1 MAVCMNEDRQVFAGL
16 VILSEAMAMAQVAEN
31 VLEAMVREHSRLVY
45 RVAYSVVRNH
55 HDAED
60 VTQETFARVLRY
72 GKKIGEVRD
81 QKTWLARI
89 AWRVA
94 VDRRKKMPEIS
105 LDDATNTVSELRTS
119 IASAEEVVLGSEMSR
134 MLEALISALPEQLRD
149 PLTLSTVQEMSA
161 NDIAEILTIKPS
173 AVRSRLFRARE
184 ILREKLSALLR
195 DKHGT

>member
-1 MAVCMNEDRQVFAGL
+1 MNEDRQVVAGP

-31 VLEAMVREHSRLVY
+31 VLEAMVREHARLVY

-119 IASAEEVVLGSEMSR
+119 IANAEEVVLGSEVSR
-134 MLEALISALPEQLRD
+134 LLEALISALPEQLRD
-149 PLTLSTVQEMSA
+149 PLTFSTVQEMSA
-161 NDIAEILTIKPS
+161 NDIAEILRIKP
-173 AVRSRLFRARE
+173 AVVRSRLFRARE

>member
-1 MAVCMNEDRQVFAGL
+1 MNEDRQVVAGP

-31 VLEAMVREHSRLVY
+31 VLEAMVREHARLVY

-94 VDRRKKMPEIS
+94 VDRRKKLPEIS
-105 LDDATNTVSELRTS
+105 LDDASNTVSELRTS
-119 IASAEEVVLGSEMSR
+119 IANAEEEVLGSEMSQL
-134 MLEALISALPEQLRD
+134 LEALISALPEQLRD
-149 PLTLSTVQEMSA
+149 PLTLSTVQEMSPS
-161 NDIAEILTIKPS
+161 DIAEILRIKPS

>member
-1 MAVCMNEDRQVFAGL
+1 MAVCMNEDRQVVAGP

-31 VLEAMVREHSRLVY
+31 VLEAMVREHARLVY

-72 GKKIGEVRD
+72 GKKVCEVRD
-81 QKTWLARI
+81 QRTWLARI

-119 IASAEEVVLGSEMSR
+119 LASAEEVVLGSEMSR

-161 NDIAEILTIKPS
+161 NDIAEILRIKP
-173 AVRSRLFRARE
+173 AVVRSRLFRARE
-184 ILREKLSALLR
+184 ILHEKLSALLR

>member
-1 MAVCMNEDRQVFAGL
+1 MNEDRQVVAGP
-16 VILSEAMAMAQVAEN
+16 VILSEATAMAQVAEN
-31 VLEAMVREHSRLVY
+31 VLEAMVREHARLVY

-60 VTQETFARVLRY
+60 VTQETFSRVLRY
-72 GKKIGEVRD
+72 GKKIGEVRE

-94 VDRRKKMPEIS
+94 VDHRKKMPEIS
-105 LDDATNTVSELRTS
+105 LDDATNTVYELRTS
-119 IASAEEVVLGSEMSR
+119 IANAEEVVLGSEMSR
-134 MLEALISALPEQLRD
+134 LLEALISALPEQLRD

-161 NDIAEILTIKPS
+161 NDIAEILRIKP
-173 AVRSRLFRARE
+173 AVVRSRLFRARE

>member
-1 MAVCMNEDRQVFAGL
+1 MNEERHVVAGP

-31 VLEAMVREHSRLVY
+31 VLEAMVREHARLVY

-72 GKKIGEVRD
+72 GKKVGEVRD

-119 IASAEEVVLGSEMSR
+119 IANAEEVVLGSEVSR
-134 MLEALISALPEQLRD
+134 LLEALISALPEQLRD
-149 PLTLSTVQEMSA
+149 PLTFSTVQEMSA
-161 NDIAEILTIKPS
+161 NDIAEILRIKP
-173 AVRSRLFRARE
+173 AVVRSRLFRARE

>member
-1 MAVCMNEDRQVFAGL
+1 MNEDRQVVAGP

-31 VLEAMVREHSRLVY
+31 VLEAMVREHARLVY

-72 GKKIGEVRD
+72 GKRIGEVRD

-94 VDRRKKMPEIS
+94 VDHRKMPEIS

-119 IASAEEVVLGSEMSR
+119 IANAEEVVLGSEMSR
-134 MLEALISALPEQLRD
+134 LLEAFISALPEQLRD
-149 PLTLSTVQEMSA
+149 PLTLSTVQEMSV
-161 NDIAEILTIKPS
+161 NDIAEILRIKP
-173 AVRSRLFRARE
+173 AVVRSRLFRARE
-184 ILREKLSALLR
+184 ILREKLIVSLR
-195 DKHGT
+195 GKHGT

>member
-1 MAVCMNEDRQVFAGL
+1 MNEDRQVVAGPVP

-31 VLEAMVREHSRLVY
+31 VLEAMVREHARLVY

-72 GKKIGEVRD
+72 GKKVGEVRD

-119 IASAEEVVLGSEMSR
+119 LASAEEVVLVSEMSR

-161 NDIAEILTIKPS
+161 NDIAEILRIKP
-173 AVRSRLFRARE
+173 AVVRSRLFRARE

>member
-1 MAVCMNEDRQVFAGL
+1 MNEDRQVVAGP

-31 VLEAMVREHSRLVY
+31 VLEAMVREHARLVY

-94 VDRRKKMPEIS
+94 VDRRKKLPEIS
-105 LDDATNTVSELRTS
+105 LDDASNTVSELRTS
-119 IASAEEVVLGSEMSR
+119 IANAEEVVLGSEMSQL
-134 MLEALISALPEQLRD
+134 LEALISALPEQLRD
-149 PLTLSTVQEMSA
+149 PLTLSTVQEMSPS
-161 NDIAEILTIKPS
+161 DIAEILRIKPS

>member
-1 MAVCMNEDRQVFAGL
+1 MNEDRHVVAGP

-55 HDAED
+55 HDAGD

-72 GKKIGEVRD
+72 GKKVGEVRD

-105 LDDATNTVSELRTS
+105 LDDASNTVSELRTS
-119 IASAEEVVLGSEMSR
+119 IANAEEEVLGSEMSQL
-134 MLEALISALPEQLRD
+134 LEALISALPEQLRD
-149 PLTLSTVQEMSA
+149 PLTLSTVQEMSPS
-161 NDIAEILTIKPS
+161 DIAEILRIKPS
-173 AVRSRLFRARE
+173 AVRSQLFRARE

>member
-1 MAVCMNEDRQVFAGL
+1 MNEDRRVVAGP

-31 VLEAMVREHSRLVY
+31 VLEAMVREHARLVY
-45 RVAYSVVRNH
+45 RVAYSVLRNH

-134 MLEALISALPEQLRD
+134 LLEALITALPEQLRD
-149 PLTLSTVQEMSA
+149 PLTLSTVQEMSP
-161 NDIAEILTIKPS
+161 NDIAEILRIKPS

-184 ILREKLSALLR
+184 ILREKLSALL
-195 DKHGT
+195 

>member
-1 MAVCMNEDRQVFAGL
+1 MNEDRQVVAGP
-16 VILSEAMAMAQVAEN
+16 VMLSEAMAMAQVAEN

-45 RVAYSVVRNH
+45 RVAYSVMRNH

-72 GKKIGEVRD
+72 GKKVGEVRD

-105 LDDATNTVSELRTS
+105 LGDVTNTVSELRTS
-119 IASAEEVVLGSEMSR
+119 IANAEEVVLGSEMSR
-134 MLEALISALPEQLRD
+134 LLEALISALPEQLRD

-161 NDIAEILTIKPS
+161 NDIAEILRIKP
-173 AVRSRLFRARE
+173 AVVRSRLFRARE
-184 ILREKLSALLR
+184 ILREKLTALLGGQY
-195 DKHGT
+195 GT

>member
-1 MAVCMNEDRQVFAGL
+1 MNEDRQVVAGP

-31 VLEAMVREHSRLVY
+31 VLEAMVREHARLVY

-94 VDRRKKMPEIS
+94 VDRRKKLPEIS
-105 LDDATNTVSELRTS
+105 LDDASNTVSELRTS
-119 IASAEEVVLGSEMSR
+119 IANAEEEVLGSEMSQL
-134 MLEALISALPEQLRD
+134 LEALISALPEQLRD
-149 PLTLSTVQEMSA
+149 PLTLSTVQEMSPS
-161 NDIAEILTIKPS
+161 DIAEILRIKPS
-173 AVRSRLFRARE
+173 AVRSQLFRARE

>member
-1 MAVCMNEDRQVFAGL
+1 MNEDRHVVAGP

-72 GKKIGEVRD
+72 GKKVGEVRD

-119 IASAEEVVLGSEMSR
+119 IANAEEVVLGSEVSR
-134 MLEALISALPEQLRD
+134 LLEALISALPEQLRD
-149 PLTLSTVQEMSA
+149 PLTFSTVQEMSA
-161 NDIAEILTIKPS
+161 NDIAEILRIKP
-173 AVRSRLFRARE
+173 AVVRSRLFRARE

>member
-1 MAVCMNEDRQVFAGL
+1 MNEDRHVVAGP

-31 VLEAMVREHSRLVY
+31 VLEAMVREHARLVY

-119 IASAEEVVLGSEMSR
+119 LASAEEVVLGSEMSR

-149 PLTLSTVQEMSA
+149 PLTLSTVQEKSA
-161 NDIAEILTIKPS
+161 NDIAEILRIKP
-173 AVRSRLFRARE
+173 AVVRSRLFRARE